1 MGNKRR
7 RPGQLRMP
15 QRKFPSRAGMREIE
29 IVQKWLALQT
39 TEIDRRR
46 EIRPHGARSWRRD
59 SIVTV
64 SAVSRGRRDIPHCS
78 CASRSRPRARRALG
92 RLIMLPMTL
101 FCHPFPARR
110 SHSTRIC
117 RVGRTL
123 SFGNRVRPQHRGLQ
137 AQRFPPPRP
146 ATLPAERSS
155 SSRAPVP
162 CLQFLWMNS
171 PSQSRIA
178 RASWMPRQ
186 LRRRRPRSVESPL
199 KPPSVKK
206 LKSGPESTSR
216 CKVLPSGG
224 ASLPPL
230 LTEW

>member
-1 MGNKRR
+1 
-7 RPGQLRMP
+7 MP

-29 IVQKWLALQT
+29 IVPHRLAVQT
-39 TEIDRRR
+39 TEIARRR

-78 CASRSRPRARRALG
+78 CGSRNLPHVRRALG
-92 RLIMLPMTL
+92 HLIMRLTMTL

-110 SHSTRIC
+110 SLSTRIC
-117 RVGRTL
+117 QLGRTWGE
-123 SFGNRVRPQHRGLQ
+123 SFGNRVRQQLRRLQ
-137 AQRFPPPRP
+137 AQGFPAPRP
-146 ATLPAERSS
+146 AILPAERSS
-155 SSRAPVP
+155 SSRARVP
-162 CLQFLWMNS
+162 CLQFRWMNS
-171 PSQSRIA
+171 PSRSRIA
-178 RASWMPRQ
+178 RASWRPRP

-199 KPPSVKK
+199 KRPSVKK
-206 LKSGPESTSR
+206 LKNAPESTSR

-230 LTEW
+230 LTES